1 MKKMIF
7 IVICLALS
15 GCVQKGVL
23 FGELVDD
30 EWVWFK
36 NGDENTYSKYEG
48 EIRKDVPNGQGTII
62 SPDGRKYVGEFRNG
76 KFYGQ
81 GTRTFPDGRK
91 YIGEFR
97 EGRPWNITHY
107 DKNGNIIVKF
117 VNGVE
122 KAPEAVEEPKAEE
135 VRVEQ

>member
-36 NGDENTYSKYEG
+36 NGDEKTDSKYDG
-48 EIRKDVPNGQGTII
+48 EIRKGVPNGKGTLI
-62 SPDGRKYVGEFRNG
+62 SPDGKKHVVEF
-76 KFYGQ
+76 K
-81 GTRTFPDGRK
+81 DGMVQTLIAEKSIRVK
-91 YIGEFR
+91 ELT
-97 EGRPWNITHY
+97 NI
-107 DKNGNIIVKF
+107 
-117 VNGVE
+117 E
-122 KAPEAVEEPKAEE
+122 
-135 VRVEQ
+135 

>member
-1 MKKMIF
+1 MKKIIF
-7 IVICLALS
+7 IFICLALS

-62 SPDGRKYVGEFRNG
+62 SPDGTKYVGEFKNVEVTNG
-76 KFYGQ
+76 TK
-81 GTRTFPDGRK
+81 
-91 YIGEFR
+91 
-97 EGRPWNITHY
+97 Y
-107 DKNGNIIVKF
+107 DKNGNIIGKYE
-117 VNGVE
+117 NGWY
-122 KAPEAVEEPKAEE
+122 KSITN
-135 VRVEQ
+135 